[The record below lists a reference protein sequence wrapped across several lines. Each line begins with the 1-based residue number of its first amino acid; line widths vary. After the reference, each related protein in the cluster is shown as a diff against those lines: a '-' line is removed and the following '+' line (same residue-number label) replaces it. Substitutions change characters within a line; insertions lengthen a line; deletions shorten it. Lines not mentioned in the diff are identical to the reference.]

1 MGNQNRKATK
11 SEMARIRRVIKAA
24 YPDLTPVF
32 GGHGAYGGHRAPR
45 DHTISFRLQ
54 DERGQF
60 CSNVVWVMPDHLRGL
75 TPEDIRG
82 LVERANGKRG

>member
-1 MGNQNRKATK
+1 MGNQNRKASK
-11 SEMARIRRVIKAA
+11 NEMARIRRVIREA

-32 GGHGAYGGHRAPR
+32 GGHSAYGGHRPPR

-60 CSNVVWVMPDHLRGL
+60 RSNVIWLLPEQLRDL
-75 TPEDIRG
+75 TAENIRW
-82 LVERANGKRG
+82 LVERSNGKRR